1 MRLPPAFASLTPVK
15 HGAFAP
21 RRQPKNVMRSRRL
34 PVSTTAAGEMKVAPR
49 HPPST
54 ALYGPPLWGG
64 ARLAP
69 WSRSVPGVGL
79 SHNNQVSGSG
89 R

>member
-1 MRLPPAFASLTPVK
+1 
-15 HGAFAP
+15 
-21 RRQPKNVMRSRRL
+21 
-34 PVSTTAAGEMKVAPR
+34 MKVAPR